1 MHEKATIRDV
11 DHRLVV
17 LVLIVDEKVRLL
29 ISLTTTLGLTS
40 R

>member
-1 MHEKATIRDV
+1 M